1 MPKIEFWTSP
11 ISAVSLGSPES
22 SVLGDSLGVY
32 EFEVTN
38 AGAGYPEDA
47 AIIVYDTDNNP
58 VAQGLALTDGEKIV
72 SAVVTDTGDGLP
84 FDVKAVVESPAAAGE
99 GIYLYNEIVVGKES
113 GMQARVRGWDAVTFQ
128 LEVTNLDPE
137 GDRVDFKPGEIIE
150 GEKSGAR
157 FSLKGFDADQTP
169 ADGYSQ
175 NDEIQDEADVVVNSE
190 EYNQFFNPNQDY
202 FAPDQ
207 FSADNPFGE

>member
-1 MPKIEFWTSP
+1 
-11 ISAVSLGSPES
+11 
-22 SVLGDSLGVY
+22 
-32 EFEVTN
+32 
-38 AGAGYPEDA
+38 
-47 AIIVYDTDNNP
+47 
-58 VAQGLALTDGEKIV
+58 
-72 SAVVTDTGDGLP
+72 
-84 FDVKAVVESPAAAGE
+84 
-99 GIYLYNEIVVGKES
+99 
-113 GMQARVRGWDAVTFQ
+113 MQARVRGWDAVTFQ